1 MMDFRVEDPEDFS
14 LEFVLGF
21 STRTLPALPVLYPD
35 DVRRTNPVA
44 WFFKAVV
51 NGGSSM
57 TLEAELGDRTELMI
71 SSAILSRPSVKKY
84 EDGLEFAIRG

>member
-1 MMDFRVEDPEDFS
+1 MDFRVEDTPEDFS
-14 LEFVLGF
+14 LEFGLDF
-21 STRTLPALPVLYPD
+21 NTRTLPALPVLYPD

-57 TLEAELGDRTELMI
+57 TLVTLGDRTELMM
-71 SSAILSRPSVKKY
+71 SSAILSRPSVKK
-84 EDGLEFAIRG
+84 